1 MQGNV
6 RRGLKLTLS
15 QANGTFAEA
24 QTSLQKLLVAGSW
37 LHLVI
42 NISTKAEGGCSTK
55 SLTAYLD
62 CCLAWEVGLSLERRE
77 ERPRRKSGDQL
88 TFRVGSLRP
97 GPGLAVIRAGDVFLL
112 ADTSWSQ
119 EDVVRDFLLDS
130 RQLLQPA
137 YSPARINM
145 SRLGPSKLSSL
156 TQTCSKLLKEKK
168 ASSEEVVLAHLS
180 PGPGQSWS
188 LLSSLLTTCGLEAV
202 LLLPAGAREAGL
214 SDSAVAGAW
223 SAALAVVTASQAS
236 LEQFLELLHLL
247 LLLVLPVQLSL
258 QLPRLLPKHPRR
270 KHRLRR
276 SQLLLRHLPLK
287 RLSPKHLLLRHLQ
300 SSNPLELVEKGK
312 MLLLRHLKKRHWHLL
327 ASLRK

>member
-1 MQGNV
+1 M
-6 RRGLKLTLS
+6 LPL
-15 QANGTFAEA
+15 
-24 QTSLQKLLVAGSW
+24 QTVPQ
-37 LHLVI
+37 
-42 NISTKAEGGCSTK
+42 
-55 SLTAYLD
+55 
-62 CCLAWEVGLSLERRE
+62 VGLSLERRE

-137 YSPARINM
+137 YSPARLNM

-156 TQTCSKLLKEKK
+156 TQTCSKLLKEKTA
-168 ASSEEVVLAHLS
+168 ASREVVLAHLS

-188 LLSSLLTTCGLEAV
+188 LLSSLLATCGLEAV
-202 LLLPAGAREAGL
+202 LLLPAAAREAGL

-236 LEQFLELLHLL
+236 LEQFLEVGGWGLVARLLQGDCCPLTVAAVLAHVSGDSGTALL
-247 LLLVLPVQLSL
+247 FPDLLQTLLLVLEADLTLSSQCL
-258 QLPRLLPKHPRR
+258 QTVLETLQ
-270 KHRLRR
+270 
-276 SQLLLRHLPLK
+276 QLLGEDNPCLEYN
-287 RLSPKHLLLRHLQ
+287 LLVLQ
-300 SSNPLELVEKGK
+300 SSDLVQAVIQCHRSLARAGLPLPLQ
-312 MLLLRHLKKRHWHLL
+312 
-327 ASLRK
+327 SLRQVLVCLPPSAFF